1 MSQPTLALVSSLAHP
16 LAQPMS
22 RTARLGRAAAGV
34 VVRPARTAVR
44 WPVESQQR
52 SRRNAML
59 AATDLT
65 DRRRQTLLVEDYL
78 ADYTAAWESR
88 HETHHP
94 VLAAQ
99 G

>member
-1 MSQPTLALVSSLAHP
+1 MSQLSSTSLVTTIAHP
-16 LAQPMS
+16 LG
-22 RTARLGRAAAGV
+22 RTARHAAGA

-65 DRRRQTLLVEDYL
+65 DRRRQTLLVEEFL
-78 ADYTAAWESR
+78 AGYTARWEAL
-88 HETHHP
+88 HEGLLAP
-94 VLAAQ
+94 LAAE

>member
-1 MSQPTLALVSSLAHP
+1 MSQTTTAALVSTLAHP
-16 LAQPMS
+16 L
-22 RTARLGRAAAGV
+22 TLG
-34 VVRPARTAVR
+34 ARTAASLVR

-65 DRRRQTLLVEDYL
+65 DRRRQTLLVEDFL
-78 ADYTAAWESR
+78 ADYTAAWEAR
-88 HETHHP
+88 HEAHHP
-94 VLAAQ
+94 PLAAE

>member
-1 MSQPTLALVSSLAHP
+1 
-16 LAQPMS
+16 MS
-22 RTARLGRAAAGV
+22 RPTTALLSTLTLL
-34 VVRPARTAVR
+34 VRPARSAVR

-65 DRRRQTLLVEDYL
+65 DRRRQTLLVEDHL
-78 ADYTAAWESR
+78 ADYLAAWESR
-88 HETHHP
+88 HVAPALSAH
-94 VLAAQ
+94 

>member
-1 MSQPTLALVSSLAHP
+1 MSQNPVALVSTLAH
-16 LAQPMS
+16 
-22 RTARLGRAAAGV
+22 V
-34 VVRPARTAVR
+34 VARPARTAVR

-65 DRRRQTLLVEDYL
+65 DRRRQTLMVEEYL
-78 ADYTAAWESR
+78 AGYTARWEAG
-88 HETHHP
+88 HADLAD
-94 VLAAQ
+94 LAAPMAAE

>member
-1 MSQPTLALVSSLAHP
+1 MSQLSTASLVATITHP
-16 LAQPMS
+16 LS
-22 RTARLGRAAAGV
+22 RTARTAAGA

-65 DRRRQTLLVEDYL
+65 DRRRQTLLVEEFLDG
-78 ADYTAAWESR
+78 YTARWEAR
-88 HETHHP
+88 HDALP
-94 VLAAQ
+94 APLAAE

>member
-1 MSQPTLALVSSLAHP
+1 MSLVVT
-16 LAQPMS
+16 LAQPVS
-22 RTARLGRAAAGV
+22 RTARLGRSAAGA
-34 VVRPARTAVR
+34 VVRPARTVVR

-65 DRRRQTLLVEDYL
+65 DRRRQTLLVEEHL
-78 ADYTAAWESR
+78 AEHTARWEAARSPLP
-88 HETHHP
+88 TH
-94 VLAAQ
+94 LAAE

>member
-1 MSQPTLALVSSLAHP
+1 MRPTTALVALAHP
-16 LAQPMS
+16 A
-22 RTARLGRAAAGV
+22 RAARAV
-34 VVRPARTAVR
+34 VR

-65 DRRRQTLLVEDYL
+65 DRRRQTLVVEEHL
-78 ADYTAAWESR
+78 ADYLEAWHAR
-88 HETHHP
+88 HAP
-94 VLAAQ
+94 LAAQ

>member
-1 MSQPTLALVSSLAHP
+1 MSLVT
-16 LAQPMS
+16 
-22 RTARLGRAAAGV
+22 RTALLGRSAAGV

-52 SRRNAML
+52 ARRNAML

-65 DRRRQTLLVEDYL
+65 DRRRQTLLVEEYL
-78 ADYTAAWESR
+78 AAYTARWEAGQAG
-88 HETHHP
+88 
-94 VLAAQ
+94 LAAPRAAE

>member
-1 MSQPTLALVSSLAHP
+1 MSQLSTASLVSTLAHP
-16 LAQPMS
+16 LG
-22 RTARLGRAAAGV
+22 RTARSAAGA

-65 DRRRQTLLVEDYL
+65 DRRRQTLLVE
-78 ADYTAAWESR
+78 EF
-88 HETHHP
+88 
-94 VLAAQ
+94 LAAYTDRWEAAH
-99 G
+99 GAPTPLAAEG

>member
-1 MSQPTLALVSSLAHP
+1 VPTTALLSPLRLLA
-16 LAQPMS
+16 
-22 RTARLGRAAAGV
+22 
-34 VVRPARTAVR
+34 RPAWSAVR

-65 DRRRQTLLVEDYL
+65 DRRRQTLLVEDHL
-78 ADYTAAWESR
+78 ADHLAAWESR
-88 HETHHP
+88 HVAPALSAH
-94 VLAAQ
+94 

>member
-1 MSQPTLALVSSLAHP
+1 MSQLSTASLVATIAHP
-16 LAQPMS
+16 VTRGA
-22 RTARLGRAAAGV
+22 RTARSAAGA

-65 DRRRQTLLVEDYL
+65 DRRRQTMLVEEYL
-78 ADYTAAWESR
+78 AGYTARWEAR
-88 HETHHP
+88 HDLP
-94 VLAAQ
+94 APLAAE

>member
-1 MSQPTLALVSSLAHP
+1 MSQTASALVSTLVLP
-16 LAQPMS
+16 VT
-22 RTARLGRAAAGV
+22 RTARVGRTAAAAV
-34 VVRPARTAVR
+34 ARPARTAAR

-65 DRRRQTLLVEDYL
+65 DRRRQTLLVEEFL
-78 ADYTAAWESR
+78 AGHAAAREAR
-88 HETHHP
+88 LAGHAAP
-94 VLAAQ
+94 LAAE

>member
-1 MSQPTLALVSSLAHP
+1 MSQLSTASLVATIAHP
-16 LAQPMS
+16 FG
-22 RTARLGRAAAGV
+22 RTARA

-65 DRRRQTLLVEDYL
+65 DRRRQNLLVEEFL
-78 ADYTAAWESR
+78 AGYTARWEAL
-88 HETHHP
+88 HDGIP
-94 VLAAQ
+94 APMAAE